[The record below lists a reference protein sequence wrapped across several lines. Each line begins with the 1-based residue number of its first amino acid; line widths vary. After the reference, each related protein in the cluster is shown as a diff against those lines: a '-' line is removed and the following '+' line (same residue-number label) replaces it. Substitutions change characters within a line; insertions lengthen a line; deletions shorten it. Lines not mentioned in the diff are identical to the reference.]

1 MSVKIRLTILGFW
14 FGVMAFFSFAVA
26 PTAFAV
32 LSSPQLA
39 GAIVSRTLNVV
50 EYIGMALGLIL
61 LGIAAATASRRSKV
75 QLAEQLLLALMT
87 LSMVVSHFIVS
98 ARLHQIRSEMGDR
111 LSTLSSGDAIRMT
124 FDMLHQF
131 SVGLTA
137 FNMAAT
143 VILIVTLLWQRSAAR
158 KEPSNR
164 TELLTPL

>member
-14 FGVMAFFSFAVA
+14 FGVMTFFSFAVA
-26 PTAFAV
+26 PSAFAV
-32 LSSPQLA
+32 LSSPLA
-39 GAIVSRTLNVV
+39 GAIVSRTLGVV
-50 EYIGMALGLIL
+50 EYIGMSVGLIL

-111 LSTLSSGDAIRMT
+111 LATLPSGDATRMT
-124 FDMLHQF
+124 FDMMHQF

-143 VILIVTLLWQRSAAR
+143 LILIGTLLWRRSATR
-158 KEPSNR
+158 KEPSKR